1 MPPGK
6 VLGYVDVHEEQGD
19 LPAVE
24 RQPVDVGPGHLL
36 ALQHGQGQGE
46 GGVVVGGSSGD
57 GLGQVGGVGILGLPT
72 LQQLV
77 NDHSVVVHTDRRL
90 RANDPI
96 GARTFSSKFK
106 TKC

>member
-1 MPPGK
+1 MRTSK
-6 VLGYVDVHEEQGD
+6 VLGEVEAHEEQGD

-24 RQPVDVGPGHLL
+24 CQPVDIRPGHLL
-36 ALQHGQGQGE
+36 PLHDRQRQGE
-46 GGVVVGGSSGD
+46 GGVVVGGSGGD

-90 RANDPI
+90 RANDPVS
-96 GARTFSSKFK
+96 ARTFSSKFK